1 MKKKLLLIGWDAAD
15 WKVID
20 ELMADGKMPTLKR
33 MVEQGTSGNL
43 RTLQPPLSP
52 MLWTS
57 IATGKRPYKHGIYG
71 FTEPTPNREGVQPMT
86 NASRSSKAL
95 WNILNQHDRRSVVV
109 GWWPSHPA
117 EPIRGAMVSDLFHKV
132 PQKPSDP
139 WPLKRNAIHPP
150 EKVAEI
156 APLRVHP
163 AEMGA
168 EDLLPF
174 VPEGKEI
181 DQSVDSRL
189 SPIMKITAECAT
201 VHATATH
208 LLENEDWD
216 FAAIYYDAIDHYSHG
231 FMKYRAPQQK
241 KITDEDFKI
250 YRHVV
255 DTGYVFHDM
264 MLKQLLEYADEDTTV
279 MLISDHGFHPDHLRP
294 TFIPNEPAGP
304 AKEHRDYGIF
314 VATGPNIRAGHSIQ
328 GANLLDIAPTV
339 LTCYGL
345 PTGQDMDGRVL
356 EDIFTE
362 CPALETIKSWELVEG
377 ETGEHPEGFTISA
390 EESQEAL
397 EQLVALGYIDRP
409 DEDSNAAVA
418 NCERE
423 LEYNLARAY
432 MDADLH
438 GEAAPRLLELYRAYP
453 MEFRFGIQLAACLRS
468 LNDDRNLQ
476 SLLRDMADRWHKYST
491 LATEKL
497 AVIEKLKAE
506 RLKHWE
512 AMKKVEDE
520 TTDPEV
526 NKIARV
532 DPRGNP
538 VLFKDS
544 EQLILRKIQA
554 VAKGNPRSLDFLA
567 STAAAGTGDFKSAL
581 ALVNRTRATH
591 SGDPTF
597 HVHRGNILISLER
610 FEEAEKSLKVGL
622 EIDGLNPKCL
632 MGLARCYVAMGRHAE
647 ALAAAEQ
654 AIDLQYQFPLAH
666 YFRGLAHQGLGAFE
680 PAVASLNEA
689 IRQNP
694 NFEEAHAAL
703 ADIHENSLV
712 DAELSAGHRTAAE
725 NLATARRTETE
736 ESPVIEFEA
745 KSIEELARHL
755 PDIQEETSNPD
766 LEPSLEMNRM
776 SAEPVPGE
784 EAEERA
790 EVVVVS
796 GLPRSGTSMMMQMLA
811 AGGVSI
817 FTDGER
823 VADENN
829 PKGYYEVDLA
839 KGLAKNN
846 RWLHDCDGK
855 AVKVVTPLIR
865 HLPQAVDYKV
875 IYMHRPIDE
884 IVRSQARMLERLD
897 KKGSELADEQMGN
910 IMRNDAHAAVSM
922 LKIHGQEVLFLEYAD
937 VLADPAKAAA
947 AIIEFLGLE
956 LDAPKMVEA
965 VDPSLHREKVSPA
978 AETEGA

>member
-1 MKKKLLLIGWDAAD
+1 MTNKLLLIGWDAAD

-20 ELMADGKMPTLKR
+20 ELMAEGRMPALQQ
-33 MVEQGTSGNL
+33 MVERGTSGNL

-57 IATGKRPYKHGIYG
+57 IATGKRPFKHGIYG
-71 FTEPTPNREGVQPMT
+71 FTEPTPDRKGVQPMT
-86 NASRSSKAL
+86 NASRSSKAI

-150 EKVAEI
+150 ERVAEV

-168 EDLLPF
+168 ADLLPF
-174 VPEGKEI
+174 VPDGKDI

-241 KITDEDFKI
+241 KISDEDFRI

-264 MLKQLLEYADEDTTV
+264 MLKQLLEYADDDTTV

-294 TFIPNEPAGP
+294 TVIPNEPAGP

-339 LTCYGL
+339 LACYGL
-345 PTGQDMDGRVL
+345 PTGEDMDGRVL
-356 EDIFTE
+356 ADIFNDRPT
-362 CPALETIKSWELVEG
+362 LETIESWELVEG

-409 DEDSNAAVA
+409 EEDSNAAIA

-438 GEAAPRLLELYRAYP
+438 GEAAPRLLELYRAHP

-468 LNDDRNLQ
+468 LNDDHNLQ
-476 SLLRDMADRWHKYST
+476 SLLRDMADRWRKYAT
-491 LATEKL
+491 LATEESAK
-497 AVIEKLKAE
+497 IEALKAE
-506 RLKHWE
+506 RLERWE
-512 AMKKVEDE
+512 ALKKVEDE
-520 TTDPEV
+520 ITDPDID
-526 NKIARV
+526 KMARV

-538 VLFKDS
+538 VLFKDH
-544 EQLILRKIQA
+544 EQHTLRKIQA
-554 VAKGNPRSLDFLA
+554 LAKGNPRSLDFLA
-567 STAAAGTGDFKSAL
+567 STAAAGIGDFDTAL
-581 ALVNRTRATH
+581 TLINRTRATH
-591 SGDPTF
+591 SGDPAF
-597 HVHRGNILISLER
+597 HAHRGNVLISLER
-610 FEEAEKSLKVGL
+610 LEEAEASLKVGL

-632 MGLARCYVAMGRHAE
+632 MGLARCYAEMGRHAE
-647 ALAAAEQ
+647 ALDASGK
-654 AIDLQYQFPLAH
+654 AIDLQHQFPLAH
-666 YFRGLAHQGLGAFE
+666 YFRGLAHRGLGKFE
-680 PAVASLNEA
+680 SAVASLNEA

-703 ADIHENSLV
+703 ADIHENHLV
-712 DAELSAGHRTAAE
+712 DATLAAEHRTAAE
-725 NLATARRTETE
+725 DLAAANRRESEASAR
-736 ESPVIEFEA
+736 IEFET
-745 KSIEELARHL
+745 KSIDELAKHL
-755 PDIQEETSNPD
+755 PTIEEETSNPD
-766 LEPSLEMNRM
+766 FEPSLEQNRM
-776 SAEPVPGE
+776 SERPLEGD
-784 EAEERA
+784 EAAKRA

-811 AGGVSI
+811 AGGVPI

-823 VADENN
+823 GADENN
-829 PKGYYEVDLA
+829 PRGYYEVDLA
-839 KGLAKNN
+839 KGLARNN

-865 HLPQAVDYKV
+865 HLPQAIDYKV
-875 IYMHRPIDE
+875 IHMLRPIDE
-884 IVRSQARMLERLD
+884 IVRSQSRMLERLD
-897 KKGSELADEQMGN
+897 KKGSDLADEQMGR
-910 IMRNDAHAAVSM
+910 IMRNDAHAAASM
-922 LKIHGQEVLFLEYAD
+922 LKIHGQAVLPIDYAD
-937 VLADPAKAAA
+937 VLAEPARAAA
-947 AIIEFLGLE
+947 AISAFLGRD
-956 LDAPKMVEA
+956 LDEAKMAQA
-965 VDPSLHREKVSPA
+965 VDPSLHREKADPTREA
-978 AETEGA
+978 DGR